1 MTRKRTPAKRPV
13 KRRAPAKS
21 TAKKTPAKV
30 PAETKAP
37 AEEPATPPENLVTL
51 VQPLAPNALKLVLS
65 IIDNATMKGSE
76 AQLVIGLKV
85 ELGRVAGVNSG
96 QR

>member
-13 KRRAPAKS
+13 KRR
-21 TAKKTPAKV
+21 TPAKV
-30 PAETKAP
+30 PAKTQTP
-37 AEEPATPPENLVTL
+37 AKVPAKTPEKLLTL
-51 VQPLAPNALKLVLS
+51 VEPLAPNALKLVLA

-85 ELGRVAGVNSG
+85 ELARVAGVNSG
-96 QR
+96 Q